1 VWAEKLKALDDQ
13 TTVRSSSSDQARE
26 ISSSDQAH
34 QIKLNTE
41 RTTSGTTARMMAGI
55 RQVTTGYAIA
65 TMGKASSIL
74 VLGVNL
80 AR

>member
-1 VWAEKLKALDDQ
+1 MRRQEKRKALGDKQ
-13 TTVRSSSSDQARE
+13 P
-26 ISSSDQAH
+26 SDQAH

-41 RTTSGTTARMMAGI
+41 RTTSGTTARMIAGI

-74 VLGVNL
+74 VLGVKL
-80 AR
+80 ARNARITSSGLNYG